1 MIAKTQG
8 ANLTVLGKPMPK
20 RVRSM
25 VLTTITTVPRVLR
38 LPPRFALPP
47 DKRPYSQ
54 NDQEVNAER
63 AENEK
68 ELVYAMFED
77 EEEDEEQEDEE
88 EVEEEEEEAKK
99 KKKQREAFI
108 LVRLERIG
116 NERTPFVGRSTF
128 RHHQCLSFSVT
139 GGVSERVDKESLRRK
154 KRTKQLNGVGQ
165 CRGVRPQGTPD
176 CPSEKTLR

>member
-1 MIAKTQG
+1 
-8 ANLTVLGKPMPK
+8 MPK

-38 LPPRFALPP
+38 LPLRFALPP

-54 NDQEVNAER
+54 NDREVNAER
-63 AENEK
+63 GENEK
-68 ELVYAMFED
+68 ELVYAMFGDKED
-77 EEEDEEQEDEE
+77 EEEDEEQEDEDEDEDEGDE
-88 EVEEEEEEAKK
+88 EEEEEEEAKK

-139 GGVSERVDKESLRRK
+139 RGVSERVDKESLSKEENEATEWCRSMPRRETPGYPGLSF
-154 KRTKQLNGVGQ
+154 RENLTMNG
-165 CRGVRPQGTPD
+165 
-176 CPSEKTLR
+176 